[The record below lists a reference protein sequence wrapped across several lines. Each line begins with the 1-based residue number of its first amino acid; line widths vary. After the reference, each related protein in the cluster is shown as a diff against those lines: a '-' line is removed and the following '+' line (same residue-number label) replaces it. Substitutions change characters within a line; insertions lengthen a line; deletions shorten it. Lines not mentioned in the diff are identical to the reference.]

1 MAAIA
6 TVGESLMAVVVLT
19 LIPWAVQQ
27 QIELISFNNVLPKDP
42 RQAGLGQGTFT
53 EGEGSVQLT
62 SLTCTN

>member
-27 QIELISFNNVLPKDP
+27 QIELISFNNVPPKEP
-42 RQAGLGQGTFT
+42 KASRPWAGNLY
-53 EGEGSVQLT
+53 
-62 SLTCTN
+62 